1 MDKYRKVMKPKEDIQ
16 KSDEEIRVT
25 AAGSVSAYVSRAATV
40 FNELKKPYVIVQATG
55 NALTKAVTAAEVIK
69 RRFKGLHQIT
79 ELKTVEIVDEYEP
92 LEEGLDKVTD
102 VRNVSVVEIKLSKEP
117 LDSSDKGYQ
126 PPIDESLV
134 KEFDPEDMMR
144 GRGRGGGT
152 SKGRGKGST
161 GRGRGKGKGRGKER
175 AKAKARVPRVSM
187 KMTTLHPRR
196 AREKERA
203 RERAR
208 AKASMMTTM
217 SPRERERVRAPRAPR
232 APRAAESPRILGRT
246 ATLRPRAANQKAKGD
261 PTMIGA
267 MRRRAT
273 ASRPARA
280 GASPPMIL
288 MAVESLAGSL
298 VESPPARAKARARV
312 ATTEVQGIPGH
323 FLTLFE
329 ACVSNRSLV
338 SDTLQEED

>member
-161 GRGRGKGKGRGKER
+161 GRGRGIIQAGED
-175 AKAKARVPRVSM
+175 VP
-187 KMTTLHPRR
+187 
-196 AREKERA
+196 
-203 RERAR
+203 
-208 AKASMMTTM
+208 
-217 SPRERERVRAPRAPR
+217 
-232 APRAAESPRILGRT
+232 
-246 ATLRPRAANQKAKGD
+246 Q
-261 PTMIGA
+261 
-267 MRRRAT
+267 
-273 ASRPARA
+273 
-280 GASPPMIL
+280 
-288 MAVESLAGSL
+288 
-298 VESPPARAKARARV
+298 
-312 ATTEVQGIPGH
+312 
-323 FLTLFE
+323 
-329 ACVSNRSLV
+329 
-338 SDTLQEED
+338 LQCCEPQA